1 MGGGQAYVIGLRNL
15 DRFCAI
21 GQFSA
26 GILSDGQF
34 DYERYVPGVI
44 GEPQRINRKLEL
56 LWISCGTK
64 DPRYQDTSTPWT
76 TFAAV
81 AYTTNSTKAPGAT
94 NGSSGDFSCMISHSA
109 SSNKDNLKPLK

>member
-1 MGGGQAYVIGLRNL
+1 MSGLRNL

-64 DPRYQDTSTPWT
+64 DPRYQGHLDTVDDLRRRGVHYEFHEGPWGHEWQFWRLQLHD
-76 TFAAV
+76 FAQRIF
-81 AYTTNSTKAPGAT
+81 K
-94 NGSSGDFSCMISHSA
+94 
-109 SSNKDNLKPLK
+109 